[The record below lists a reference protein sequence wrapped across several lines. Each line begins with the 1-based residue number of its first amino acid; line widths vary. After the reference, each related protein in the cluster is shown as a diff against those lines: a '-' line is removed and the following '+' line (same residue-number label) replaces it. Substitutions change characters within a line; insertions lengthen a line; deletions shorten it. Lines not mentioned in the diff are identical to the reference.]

1 MKLNPSRKL
10 VAILLLIPFVW
21 LSACATTKNVTPKS
35 IILLISDGTGIS
47 TLTALKYTSDDF
59 EFSRMPFVGLF
70 TTHSADNLVTDSAAG
85 ATAFATGYKTYDHLL
100 SILPDST
107 TKPETIVE
115 IAEELGKST
124 GLVATSQ
131 LTHATPA
138 AFASHVPSR
147 YMEMEIA
154 RQEVSKNMEAMFG
167 GGQDFFLRNDS
178 AGNLVNQMQQNGYTY
193 VDTRKQLEDLDAK
206 NTKKAIG
213 LFAPKGM
220 KSVKEGR
227 LPLSLMTQKAVQ
239 ILQQNPKGFF
249 LMVEA
254 SQVDWEAHANDAD
267 GIIAEVKDMNGALKW
282 MLDFQEEHPD
292 VLVVWVADHE
302 TGGLAINSG
311 SLNDHTVRTEFT
323 TKGHTGQ
330 MIPAFAIGPG
340 AENFQGVYDNTD
352 IGKRLISLI
361 RNSQ

>member
-1 MKLNPSRKL
+1 
-10 VAILLLIPFVW
+10 
-21 LSACATTKNVTPKS
+21 
-35 IILLISDGTGIS
+35 
-47 TLTALKYTSDDF
+47 
-59 EFSRMPFVGLF
+59 LF
-70 TTHSADNLVTDSAAG
+70 TTHSADRLVTDSAAG
-85 ATAFATGYKTYDHLL
+85 ATAFATGYKTNNHML

-107 TKPETIVE
+107 TEPETVVE

-154 RQEVSKNMEAMFG
+154 RQEVTKNMEALFG

-178 AGNLVNQMQQNGYTY
+178 AGNLVDQMKANGYAY
-193 VDTRKQLEDLDAK
+193 VDTREQLEKLDAN
-206 NTKKAIG
+206 NTEKAVG

-220 KSVKEGR
+220 KPATEGR

-254 SQVDWEAHANDAD
+254 SQVDWKAHDNDEE
-267 GIIAEVKDMNGALKW
+267 GLIAETKDMNGALKW
-282 MLDFQEEHPD
+282 MLDYQEEHPD

-302 TGGLAINSG
+302 TGGFAINGG
-311 SLNDHTVRTEFT
+311 SLKNQTIQTAFT
-323 TKGHTGQ
+323 TNGHTAQ
-330 MIPAFAIGPG
+330 MIPAFAKGPG
-340 AENFQGVYDNTD
+340 AQSFQGVYDNTD
-352 IGKRLISLI
+352 IGKRIISLI

>member
-1 MKLNPSRKL
+1 MKRIHFRKL
-10 VAILLLIPFVW
+10 VAVLLLVPFVW
-21 LSACATTKNVTPKS
+21 LSACATTHNVTPKS

-47 TLTALKYTSDDF
+47 ALTALRYTSNDF

-107 TKPETIVE
+107 TKPETVVE

-138 AFASHVPSR
+138 AFASHVTSR

-167 GGQDFFLRNDS
+167 GGQDFFLQNDS
-178 AGNLVNQMQQNGYTY
+178 AGNLVNQMKSNGYTY
-193 VDTRKQLEDLDAK
+193 VDTREQLENLNAH
-206 NTKKAIG
+206 NIEKAIG

-220 KSVKEGR
+220 KPANEGR

-239 ILQQNPKGFF
+239 ILQQNPQGFF

-254 SQVDWEAHANDAD
+254 SQVDWAAHANDEE
-267 GIIAEVKDMNGALKW
+267 GLIAELKDMNGALKW
-282 MLDFQEEHPD
+282 MLDYQEEHPD

-302 TGGLAINSG
+302 TGGFAVNGG
-311 SLNDHTVRTEFT
+311 SLENHTIQTAFT

-330 MIPAFAIGPG
+330 MIPAFAKGPG
-340 AENFQGVYDNTD
+340 AQNFQGVYDNTD